1 MKIDDAI
8 ETTTRFFNDLIGS
21 LIPGAILASGLF
33 VMHIGPGLPKD
44 MATSLP
50 IDSGFLIAISLAL
63 MFAAG
68 HGLLAIHSIV
78 IDKALQ
84 RIGLVDGN
92 IKARLEKKHSYGLFI
107 AMFFEK
113 LRRSNLGETNVAQ
126 PEKWDHHDL
135 RNVALSVS
143 SEGSSLGRRFMFIS
157 LLCNGTGTALLILT
171 LDFISCE
178 IFRPSALF
186 PYANAW
192 HPLIQVVILLGITV
206 AFFKR
211 AESFNIR
218 AMVTPFAVAVAEMS
232 FNAEAKD
239 TKETKG
245 TGGSQEGK

>member
-44 MATSLP
+44 MAASLP
-50 IDSGFLIAISLAL
+50 KDSGFLIAILLAL

-68 HGLLAIHSIV
+68 HGLLGIHSMV
-78 IDKALQ
+78 IDKALK
-84 RIGLVDGN
+84 RIGLFEGN
-92 IKARLEKKHSYGLFI
+92 IDARLAKKHSYGLFK
-107 AMFFEK
+107 ALFFAK
-113 LRRSNLGETNVAQ
+113 LKHSNLGDTDVAQ
-126 PEKWDHHDL
+126 PDKWDHHDL

-157 LLCNGTGTALLILT
+157 LLCNGTGTVLLILT
-171 LDFISCE
+171 IDFISCE

-192 HPLIQVVILLGITV
+192 HPLIQVAILLGVAV

-232 FNAEAKD
+232 FNAQAKEAKE
-239 TKETKG
+239 TGEAKKEN
-245 TGGSQEGK
+245 E

>member
-21 LIPGAILASGLF
+21 LIPGAILACGLF
-33 VMHIGPGLPKD
+33 VMHIGPGLPD
-44 MATSLP
+44 DIAASLP
-50 IDSGFLIAISLAL
+50 KDSGFLTAILLAL

-68 HGLLAIHSIV
+68 HGLLAIHGIV

-84 RIGLVDGN
+84 RIGFVEGN
-92 IKARLEKKHSYGLFI
+92 IENRLAKKHSYELFK
-107 AMFFEK
+107 ALFFEK
-113 LRRSNLGETNVAQ
+113 LKQSNLRDTGVAQ
-126 PEKWDHHDL
+126 TDNWDHHDL

-157 LLCNGTGTALLILT
+157 LLCNGTGTVLLILT
-171 LDFISCE
+171 IDFISCE

-192 HPLIQVVILLGITV
+192 HPLIQIVVLMGV
-206 AFFKR
+206 AAAFFKR

-239 TKETKG
+239 AKG
-245 TGGSQEGK
+245 NGEAK